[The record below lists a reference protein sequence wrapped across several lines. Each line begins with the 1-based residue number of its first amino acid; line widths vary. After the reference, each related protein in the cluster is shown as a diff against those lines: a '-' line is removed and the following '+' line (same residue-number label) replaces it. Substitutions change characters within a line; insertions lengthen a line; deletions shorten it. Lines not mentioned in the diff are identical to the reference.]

1 MQIHL
6 PFDNSRSISS
16 VLSLIFLFV
25 LAAGVAFIT
34 VNAALDLVV
43 SLKES
48 AITHPSLRPGAKTLV
63 E

>member
-16 VLSLIFLFV
+16 VLSIIFLFV
-25 LAAGVAFIT
+25 LAAGVAFLT

-43 SLKES
+43 SLKQS
-48 AITHPSLRPGAKTLV
+48 ALTNPGLRPGSESLV
-63 E
+63 R